1 MRRRCAWLALVLAPG
16 LSQAAAP
23 AMAAEVEVPNRKPG
37 LWEMKMVNSGMAGLT
52 MQHCT
57 DEATDKQLRTVYSPM
72 AREVCSKNVVQK
84 TATGYI
90 TDAVCTVGGVTM
102 NSHSVIKGDLNS
114 AYSIHV
120 SSEQQGAPSVVPER
134 TSMTLEAKWLGPCKP
149 EQKPGDIVMPGGFRL
164 NINDMDKLKNLL
176 PR

>member
-1 MRRRCAWLALVLAPG
+1 MTRGCAWLAL
-16 LSQAAAP
+16 AP
-23 AMAAEVEVPNRKPG
+23 AFWLATAPAVAIEVEMPNRKPG
-37 LWEMKMVNSGMAGLT
+37 LWEMKMVNSGVAGMT

-57 DEATDKQLRTVYSPM
+57 DEVTDKQLRTAYSPM
-72 AREVCSKNVVQK
+72 AKEICSKNVVQK

-102 NSHSVIKGDLNS
+102 NSHSVINGDFNS
-114 AYSIHV
+114 AYTVNV
-120 SSEQQGAPSVVPER
+120 SSEQQGAPSGVPQR

-149 EQKPGDIVMPGGFRL
+149 EQKPGDIVMPGGFKL
-164 NINDMDKLKNLL
+164 NVNDMDKLKGLL